1 MLRASEPAASV
12 EGSAMSFGQSK
23 RRLLGVAP
31 LPGGRASRAFLAA
44 CAVLFLALCAHGCG
58 RDSDSR
64 PAGAAVETP
73 DQEVGDFSLTES
85 VQGTRKWTLWAEW
98 AAIYNE
104 KAQVQA
110 RNVRIDFFEETG
122 DKFSELKADSGT
134 IYQRT
139 NDMEAAGNVVVR
151 TEEGITLETQ
161 SLKWLNASQKILSE
175 DFVKITQGRDV
186 LTGVGLVSDASL
198 NEFEIKSQVQA
209 FVVDEEGK
217 LVPKD

>member
-1 MLRASEPAASV
+1 MKTGRPAPEST
-12 EGSAMSFGQSK
+12 
-23 RRLLGVAP
+23 RPAP
-31 LPGGRASRAFLAA
+31 LFRSDARRVLLAA
-44 CAVLFLALCAHGCG
+44 CAAACLGFSAQGCG
-58 RDSDSR
+58 KGSDTR
-64 PAGAAVETP
+64 PYQAAVETP
-73 DQEVGDFSLTES
+73 DQQVGDFSLTES
-85 VQGTRKWTLWAEW
+85 VQGTKKWTLWAQW

-104 KAQVQA
+104 RAQVRA
-110 RNVRIDFFEETG
+110 RNVRIDFFEESG
-122 DKFSELKADSGT
+122 RKFSELKADSGI

-139 NDMEAAGNVVVR
+139 NDMEATGDVVVQ
-151 TEEGITLETQ
+151 TEEGIRLETQ

-217 LVPKD
+217 LVPKE

>member
-1 MLRASEPAASV
+1 MKV
-12 EGSAMSFGQSK
+12 GQTNSG
-23 RRLLGVAP
+23 LSGVMP
-31 LPGGRASRAFLAA
+31 CPGGRAPRPLLVA
-44 CAVLFLALCAHGCG
+44 CVVVCLGLCGHGCG
-58 RDSDSR
+58 KSSDSR
-64 PAGAAVETP
+64 PVGAAVETP

-85 VQGTRKWTLWAEW
+85 VQGTPKWTLWAEW

-122 DKFSELKADSGT
+122 KKFSELKADSGT

-139 NDMEAAGNVVVR
+139 NDMEATGDVVVR